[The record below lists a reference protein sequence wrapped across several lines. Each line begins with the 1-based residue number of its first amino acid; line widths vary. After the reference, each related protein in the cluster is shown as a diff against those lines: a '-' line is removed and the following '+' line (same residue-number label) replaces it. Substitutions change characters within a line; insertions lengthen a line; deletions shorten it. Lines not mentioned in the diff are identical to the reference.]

1 MVAIISSFLAAF
13 WRLVGQ
19 PERSA
24 TRWFFSLVAT
34 ISLIGLGKAR
44 ARTMGA
50 FYMAGDDTRK
60 DWSYL
65 GNSAVSQEDAR

>member
-1 MVAIISSFLAAF
+1 
-13 WRLVGQ
+13 
-19 PERSA
+19 
-24 TRWFFSLVAT
+24 
-34 ISLIGLGKAR
+34 
-44 ARTMGA
+44 MGA